1 MVLNYFAA
9 PRDIWHS
16 LETFFIVT
24 AGDRGAAGNYY
35 RVRDAAEIPTM
46 YRTAPTPHIISL
58 QQRVIWL
65 KMSVELRVINPEV

>member
-46 YRTAPTPHIISL
+46 YRTAPHN
-58 QQRVIWL
+58 R
-65 KMSVELRVINPEV
+65 ELFGPKFIQ

>member
-1 MVLNYFAA
+1 MSLPFPCLNIKRLSLTGGSSASWVYLAMSRDIAWGMLLNY
-9 PRDIWHS
+9 
-16 LETFFIVT
+16 
-24 AGDRGAAGNYY
+24 
-35 RVRDAAEIPTM
+35 PTM